1 MPRFLEV
8 HYPQSTL
15 EVIEIDPEVTGV
27 AFQHLGLPRTTNI
40 VTYNEDARTKLLEL
54 PGGRYDLVIG
64 DAFNDVSVPYHL
76 TTLQFNQQVKGLL
89 KDRGIYMVNLVD
101 KLHSGRFLRAYV
113 NTLQR
118 TFPQVYVLRDDA
130 YWDSDR
136 RYTYV
141 VVGSLAPL
149 DVTALQEINLRAGRV
164 PVAQL
169 MPGEAF
175 QAWQASKGSIVLTDD
190 YVPVE
195 NLLAP
200 LYLESR

>member
-1 MPRFLEV
+1 
-8 HYPQSTL
+8 
-15 EVIEIDPEVTGV
+15 
-27 AFQHLGLPRTTNI
+27 
-40 VTYNEDARTKLLEL
+40 
-54 PGGRYDLVIG
+54 
-64 DAFNDVSVPYHL
+64 
-76 TTLQFNQQVKGLL
+76 
-89 KDRGIYMVNLVD
+89 MVNVVD

-118 TFPQVYVLRDDA
+118 TFPQVYVLRDDGD
-130 YWDSDR
+130 WESDR

-141 VVGSLAPL
+141 VVGALVPL
-149 DVTALQEINLRAGRV
+149 DITALQEANLRSGRV

-169 MPGEAF
+169 MPEEAF
-175 QAWQASKGSIVLTDD
+175 QAWQASRGNIVLTDD